1 MYMPLSIS
9 KPSQSSIKLSFDDLQ
24 EKVKAS
30 FVDNDLEFQKT
41 TAMYQY
47 ISSFSE
53 KLSGVALQETRSNP
67 EEKLDMYLLIAFNQ
81 GMFQNIDALL
91 IRHRFMQYI
100 TPKLANNAYPM
111 LILDKLPENYSKSY
125 YDNNGDPYLLR
136 SIPFYIQQEYI
147 NEKIELSQK
156 FLPLYEAIADT
167 PTYLNELMT
176 QNEHSFDN
184 MPMLK
189 LFCEK
194 NQYYGVDARDDLN
207 TAISLE
213 IIPLIILNTI
223 T

>member
-1 MYMPLSIS
+1 MS

-24 EKVKAS
+24 KKVKAS
-30 FVDNDLEFQKT
+30 FVDNEVQLQKT
-41 TAMYQY
+41 TEMYQY

-53 KLSGVALQETRSNP
+53 KLKGVPLQETKNNP

-81 GMFQNIDALL
+81 GIFKNTDLL
-91 IRHRFMQYI
+91 PIRHRFMKHI
-100 TPKLANNAYPM
+100 IPKLTNNVYPM
-111 LILDKLPENYSKSY
+111 LIFVKLPENYSKSY
-125 YDNNGDPYLLR
+125 YDTDGDPYLIR
-136 SIPFYIQQEYI
+136 SMPFYIQQEYI
-147 NEKIELSQK
+147 NEKVELSQK
-156 FLPLYEAIADT
+156 FLPLYQAIANT

-176 QNEHSFDN
+176 QNNHSFDN

-223 T
+223 A

>member
-1 MYMPLSIS
+1 MS

-24 EKVKAS
+24 KKVKAS
-30 FVDNDLEFQKT
+30 FVDNEVQLQKT
-41 TAMYQY
+41 TEMYQY

-53 KLSGVALQETRSNP
+53 KLKGVSLQETKNNP

-81 GMFQNIDALL
+81 GMFQNADVIP
-91 IRHRFMQYI
+91 IRHRFMKHI
-100 TPKLANNAYPM
+100 IPKLTNNVYPM
-111 LILDKLPENYSKSY
+111 LIFVKLPENYSKSY
-125 YDNNGDPYLLR
+125 YDTDGDPYLIR
-136 SIPFYIQQEYI
+136 SMPFYIQQEYI
-147 NEKIELSQK
+147 NEKVELSQK
-156 FLPLYEAIADT
+156 FLPLYQAIANT

-176 QNEHSFDN
+176 QNNHSFDN

-223 T
+223 A